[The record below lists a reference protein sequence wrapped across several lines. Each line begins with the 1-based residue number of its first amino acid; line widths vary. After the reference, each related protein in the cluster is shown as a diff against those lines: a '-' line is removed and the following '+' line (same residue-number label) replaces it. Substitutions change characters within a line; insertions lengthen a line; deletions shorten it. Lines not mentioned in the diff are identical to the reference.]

1 MSWSKM
7 DSVCFCSFSRILFA
21 RLRNYPEVAVL
32 SSHSCLWS
40 WSWFRRVPKCLE
52 SLSLK
57 ILSKQWLSHWTSDP
71 LTRDRRRDA
80 RAAKNW
86 HQKLNHCHKLEV
98 CLWKM
103 KNWPHVW
110 ARSSAHPPFR
120 AKVKLSF
127 KYEVQ
132 RAHRGDRE
140 VEESLELEEPEFRV
154 HQLHQS
160 FVVHLPSNASTT
172 VVKASPH
179 IIACTFSQSLWGL
192 W

>member
-110 ARSSAHPPFR
+110 A
-120 AKVKLSF
+120 
-127 KYEVQ
+127 
-132 RAHRGDRE
+132 
-140 VEESLELEEPEFRV
+140 V
-154 HQLHQS
+154 HQLTPFQS
-160 FVVHLPSNASTT
+160 SRSEIEFQIWKKGPVQVQVHTEVNERLRK
-172 VVKASPH
+172 V
-179 IIACTFSQSLWGL
+179 
-192 W
+192 